1 MTYFNISVTTKRR
14 RDNETSN
21 LFHLHQN
28 TLVEVWELIKVVW
41 FHLYNQR
48 HNIFAIYCS
57 FPCNFVSPQVKRNL
71 TFNMTDSVYELLHE
85 LQNDFPSIET
95 HPAVVR
101 GPPARSLYPS
111 APTRRAQ
118 PNVAAKADRPTDP
131 PQNVR
136 HRSTIRLDK
145 IRKAFPS

>member
-101 GPPARSLYPS
+101 EPPSKKPPPECTNEKSSTERRSQSRQTSRSSPECQ
-111 APTRRAQ
+111 API
-118 PNVAAKADRPTDP
+118 
-131 PQNVR
+131 
-136 HRSTIRLDK
+136 HYSIRQD
-145 IRKAFPS
+145 